1 MQDKKDL
8 RTLIR
13 KKRDALSEKY
23 KSSSSKAIAEHLI
36 FSDSFI
42 RARSVFVYISSPDEP
57 NTAEIINAAF
67 AANKKVYVPRC
78 ITKGI
83 MDAVRVTP
91 DTEYVK
97 GYMGISEPE
106 SGEKASHPKKIDLC
120 IIPCVSASLRGERL
134 GHGAAFYDIFL
145 KAADTEK
152 ICLCFA
158 ELLSENIPT
167 DENDI
172 FMDAVIT
179 ENGITVIQ
187 QKNSQVI

>member
-1 MQDKKDL
+1 MTDKKEL
-8 RTLIR
+8 RALIR
-13 KKRDALSEKY
+13 KKRDALSEEY

-42 RARSVFVYISSPDEP
+42 RAQSVFVYISSSDEP
-57 NTAEIINAAF
+57 DTAKIINAAF
-67 AANKKVYVPRC
+67 NADKTVYVPRC
-78 ITKGI
+78 ISKGI
-83 MDAVRVTP
+83 MEAVRVTP
-91 DTEYVK
+91 DTEYIK

-106 SGEKASHPKKIDLC
+106 NGEKALPHEKIDLC
-120 IIPCVSASLRGERL
+120 VIPCVSASLKGERL

-145 KAADTEK
+145 KSADTEK

-172 FMDAVIT
+172 FMDAIIT
-179 ENGITVIQ
+179 ENGITLVTANHI
-187 QKNSQVI
+187 